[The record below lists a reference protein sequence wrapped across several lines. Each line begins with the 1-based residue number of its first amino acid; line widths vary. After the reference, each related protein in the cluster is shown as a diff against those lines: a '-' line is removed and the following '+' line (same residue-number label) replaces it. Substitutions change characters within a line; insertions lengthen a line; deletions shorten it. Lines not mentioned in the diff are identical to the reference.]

1 MHNLTRSGA
10 HILGGKE
17 KVFRRSHGEF
27 GAAVY
32 DGRGGGV
39 TADRGR
45 TPGGVPNGAG
55 LPSESAKDG
64 STDAGQAG
72 QAGTSLRS
80 CIGDR
85 AGEEAVDPFS
95 TGYVLGDGGE
105 GVGRA
110 ATQKAGDH
118 HQTRRSGGSALEGDQ
133 RRSFPAGTLH
143 GPPSHKS
150 SAGNFSATTASRPRS
165 ARFDFPTRDN
175 IAPTRSRT
183 TESQQGAVVAL
194 TEKRGCAVPPET
206 EGVPRRNMPP
216 HPSPNNGVSDSVRR
230 RSGTTEGG
238 RDGNHVAA
246 AAGSHVKYLLQ
257 GKIPGVPWIP
267 GEKTRYNPE
276 DEKDMGPGLEA
287 LYNDVLAVSVN
298 GKLCRPPRVRGI
310 PEDDYI
316 APICAGFMDMRKLQE
331 LDVTGE
337 LQGVIDLITDPKSF
351 YTQFLE
357 GALENVR
364 YDAHFRKKISRNLM
378 HHLKALKDYNVLEEV
393 DQEPTVVLHGFT
405 VEKKSG
411 GRRFVLDGRKLN
423 DCMRHPPDMWLPRM
437 PQVIHQILQANW
449 VVNTDGKSWFYQFPV
464 HPDIR
469 DFFGVKVAPQ
479 RGKFVTT
486 RLKALCMGWKFAPCI
501 ANRAAR
507 VLLPPSEGVTWID
520 NFIVTADTEDEA
532 TKQFQI
538 FISRCNAVDA
548 KMTLDEKGY
557 GVPTQLFETFGVSFD
572 LRHHIYRS
580 DPEWIKKFLAN
591 SAHAKVTGGMA
602 TPREIYKVV
611 GGMVWHSYI
620 TNSFLCFLPAT
631 LSFMR
636 DIARDLYNTAAWDT
650 PTAVRPS
657 VVKEVKERTI
667 RIKENPWI
675 ERGPTSSITAW
686 SDASSKAWAAILES
700 EPQQV
705 SQADF
710 SNEQEHW
717 HIYRKELYAAKQA
730 VALAARSVHTTRLR
744 LMVDNLPAV
753 HSLQRGHSS
762 DYRSNFV
769 IAELFTLAAG
779 ARIQVA
785 CEWVPTLEQ
794 RADKYTRG
802 VVADYP
808 ITLPV

>member
-1 MHNLTRSGA
+1 M
-10 HILGGKE
+10 
-17 KVFRRSHGEF
+17 RRFHGH
-27 GAAVY
+27 A
-32 DGRGGGV
+32 
-39 TADRGR
+39 
-45 TPGGVPNGAG
+45 
-55 LPSESAKDG
+55 
-64 STDAGQAG
+64 
-72 QAGTSLRS
+72 
-80 CIGDR
+80 
-85 AGEEAVDPFS
+85 
-95 TGYVLGDGGE
+95 
-105 GVGRA
+105 
-110 ATQKAGDH
+110 
-118 HQTRRSGGSALEGDQ
+118 
-133 RRSFPAGTLH
+133 
-143 GPPSHKS
+143 
-150 SAGNFSATTASRPRS
+150 
-165 ARFDFPTRDN
+165 
-175 IAPTRSRT
+175 
-183 TESQQGAVVAL
+183 
-194 TEKRGCAVPPET
+194 
-206 EGVPRRNMPP
+206 
-216 HPSPNNGVSDSVRR
+216 
-230 RSGTTEGG
+230 
-238 RDGNHVAA
+238 
-246 AAGSHVKYLLQ
+246 
-257 GKIPGVPWIP
+257 
-267 GEKTRYNPE
+267 
-276 DEKDMGPGLEA
+276 
-287 LYNDVLAVSVN
+287 
-298 GKLCRPPRVRGI
+298 
-310 PEDDYI
+310 
-316 APICAGFMDMRKLQE
+316 KLQE

-351 YTQFLE
+351 YAQFLE

-364 YDAHFRKKISRNLM
+364 YDTHFRKKISRNLM

-411 GRRFVLDGRKLN
+411 GRRFVLDGRKL
-423 DCMRHPPDMWLPRM
+423 
-437 PQVIHQILQANW
+437 
-449 VVNTDGKSWFYQFPV
+449 
-464 HPDIR
+464 
-469 DFFGVKVAPQ
+469 
-479 RGKFVTT
+479 
-486 RLKALCMGWKFAPCI
+486 
-501 ANRAAR
+501 
-507 VLLPPSEGVTWID
+507 
-520 NFIVTADTEDEA
+520 
-532 TKQFQI
+532 
-538 FISRCNAVDA
+538 RCNAVDA

-611 GGMVWHSYI
+611 GGMVWHSYV

-794 RADKYTRG
+794 KADKYTRG

>member
-1 MHNLTRSGA
+1 
-10 HILGGKE
+10 
-17 KVFRRSHGEF
+17 
-27 GAAVY
+27 
-32 DGRGGGV
+32 
-39 TADRGR
+39 
-45 TPGGVPNGAG
+45 
-55 LPSESAKDG
+55 
-64 STDAGQAG
+64 
-72 QAGTSLRS
+72 
-80 CIGDR
+80 
-85 AGEEAVDPFS
+85 
-95 TGYVLGDGGE
+95 
-105 GVGRA
+105 
-110 ATQKAGDH
+110 
-118 HQTRRSGGSALEGDQ
+118 
-133 RRSFPAGTLH
+133 
-143 GPPSHKS
+143 
-150 SAGNFSATTASRPRS
+150 
-165 ARFDFPTRDN
+165 
-175 IAPTRSRT
+175 
-183 TESQQGAVVAL
+183 
-194 TEKRGCAVPPET
+194 
-206 EGVPRRNMPP
+206 MPP
-216 HPSPNNGVSDSVRR
+216 HPPPNNGVSDPIRR

-364 YDAHFRKKISRNLM
+364 YDTHFRKKISRNLM

-479 RGKFVTT
+479 RGEFVTT

-507 VLLPPSEGVTWID
+507 VLLPPSEGVTWVD

-532 TKQFQI
+532 TKQFQK
-538 FISRCNAVDA
+538 FLSRCNAVDA

-794 RADKYTRG
+794 KADKYTRG